1 MPRARVS
8 PSARRITSQPRV
20 GPADVAT
27 AWTVPGCDGLSWL
40 RARYERQH
48 FPRHTHDTYVIG
60 VNERG
65 AHATWHRG
73 STQVIPAGALAII
86 APGDVHTGQP
96 VPNVPWHYRALY
108 VTASV
113 LEELAP
119 DVDGRRQCCP
129 QFALLVND
137 PHLAAQFLRLHRRS
151 ERVVHVCGVQE
162 ATAHLL
168 SSLVRRHA
176 RVGLAGIPHHVDTL
190 AVRRVT
196 EYLHDHL
203 ANPVTLHDLASAAG
217 IGRYELIR
225 AFHRAHGL
233 TPYAYLIQMRIER
246 ARQLL
251 ARGARPINVA
261 QATGFADQSHLT
273 RMFRRLTGVTP
284 ARYARGVRS

>member
-1 MPRARVS
+1 MPRAPVS
-8 PSARRITSQPRV
+8 PSARRIASLPRV
-20 GPADVAT
+20 SPVDAAT
-27 AWTVPGCDGLSWL
+27 AWTAPGCDGLSWL

-73 STQVIPAGALAII
+73 STQVIPTGALAII

-108 VTASV
+108 VTARL
-113 LEELAP
+113 LEELAQ
-119 DVDGRRQCCP
+119 DTGDRRKGCP

-151 ERVVHVCGVQE
+151 ECSVDVCDVQE
-162 ATAHLL
+162 AAADLL

-176 RVGLAGIPHHVDTL
+176 VAGPGVVSHRFDPL

-203 ANPVTLHDLASAAG
+203 PDPVTLHDLASTAG
-217 IGRYELIR
+217 VGRYELIR
-225 AFHRAHGL
+225 SFRRAHGL
-233 TPYAYLIQMRIER
+233 TPYAYLIQLRVER
-246 ARQLL
+246 AKLLL
-251 ARGARPINVA
+251 ARGDRPMDVA

-284 ARYARGVRS
+284 ARYVRGIRS